1 MGEDWVVSKQFLA
14 MSKSMVHG
22 YEFEVMMIY
31 CYMKTSLADF
41 NSNALMRCT
50 LNLIIVQT
58 SDPS

>member
-1 MGEDWVVSKQFLA
+1 MRKDWVGSKQFLV
-14 MSKSMVHG
+14 MSMVHG

-50 LNLIIVQT
+50 LNLYLMIVQHH
-58 SDPS
+58 SE